1 MTYNKNVNYNNKSK
15 SFRFKNKS
23 NKNYSYKKN
32 VNNNKKNVNK
42 KKIKKHRTVGNYYNN
57 YSGYNYPGF
66 YYDGYNNMNYSYYS
80 PYNYYPPYYPNDYY
94 HYSNP
99 STNNDNQ
106 HNTNPSDIVL
116 DEQIW
121 KILTQ
126 MKEPVKEAEKNVDT
140 KLSNDFKNQTPEDN
154 VPFSIET
161 LDDLIKIC
169 QCYDSLKKENKKYN
183 IDIDLIKSMEDSLN
197 KLNQMIGISDI
208 KQSVFDIMTYYLQG
222 LADVDNDMLHTVI
235 EGPPGVGKTEVAK
248 ILGKMYQKYRNNG
261 TDVDNFVIAKRSD
274 LIGGY
279 LGQTAIKTQKVL
291 DSAKNGVLFIDEAYS
306 IGDDE
311 SSKDSY
317 SRECVNTL
325 NAHLSE
331 NKNEMI
337 CIIAGYADSLDKYF
351 FSMNE
356 GLKRRFPYR
365 LRIGDYSSEQ
375 IKQIFLKK
383 VHDSNWNCVDN
394 PELSEFFETHR
405 ESFQYNGGDMETL
418 VHKCKTAYSKRII
431 NLPPLSSK
439 DRKLILI
446 EDVKSAYQVFMDN
459 KKIEVE
465 DKSKIEG
472 FYI

>member
-1 MTYNKNVNYNNKSK
+1 MKSQKTDYNNQSK
-15 SFRFKNKS
+15 SFRFKNNKS
-23 NKNYSYKKN
+23 TKQNNNKNNNRKKN
-32 VNNNKKNVNK
+32 VKNKSQVPNRRKYPSQ
-42 KKIKKHRTVGNYYNN
+42 NYYYQYPDYCYYPYTDYN
-57 YSGYNYPGF
+57 YYQNDYYNYP
-66 YYDGYNNMNYSYYS
+66 Y
-80 PYNYYPPYYPNDYY
+80 PYYPSYTNQPPI
-94 HYSNP
+94 HSNP
-99 STNNDNQ
+99 
-106 HNTNPSDIVL
+106 NPSQSNNIVL
-116 DEQIW
+116 DDQIW
-121 KILTQ
+121 KLLTQ
-126 MKEPVKEAEKNVDT
+126 MKEPESDSAKTPVNT

-154 VPFSIET
+154 IPFSIES

-169 QCYDSLKKENKKYN
+169 NQYDILKKENKKYN
-183 IDIDLIKSMEDSLN
+183 IDIDLIKSMEESLI
-197 KLNQMIGISDI
+197 KLDNMIGIDDI
-208 KQSVFDIMTYYLQG
+208 KQNVFDIMTYYLQG
-222 LADVDNDMLHTVI
+222 LADKDNDMLHTVI
-235 EGPPGVGKTEVAK
+235 EGPPGVGKTELAK

-261 TDVDNFVIAKRSD
+261 EDSDNFVIAKRSD

-279 LGQTAIKTQKVL
+279 LGQTAIKTQKIL

-331 NKNEMI
+331 NKSEMI

-365 LRIGDYSSEQ
+365 IRIGDYSSEQ

-383 VHDSNWNCVDN
+383 VKESSWNCVDDSS
-394 PELSEFFETHR
+394 LSEFFEKNR
-405 ESFQYNGGDMETL
+405 DSFKYNGGDMETL

-431 NLPPLSSK
+431 NLPPKSAK
-439 DRKLILI
+439 ERKLLLLDDL
-446 EDVKSAYQVFMDN
+446 EAAYKVFMDN
-459 KKIEVE
+459 KKVDSTE